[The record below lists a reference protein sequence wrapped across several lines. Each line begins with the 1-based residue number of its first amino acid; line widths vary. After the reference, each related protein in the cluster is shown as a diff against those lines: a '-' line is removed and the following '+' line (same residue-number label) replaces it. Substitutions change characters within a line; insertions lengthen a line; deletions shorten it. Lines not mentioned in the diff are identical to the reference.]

1 MGWQAD
7 QPYIDAEESLVMEF
21 AFAYEAI
28 GFSLTEAMDMAE
40 DAVTLEMIEDRI
52 KHRPRWWYV

>member
-1 MGWQAD
+1 MGWQSD

-28 GFSLTEAMDMAE
+28 GFSPTEAEEMAE
-40 DAVTLEMIEDRI
+40 DAVTLEMIE
-52 KHRPRWWYV
+52 HRAKCSELWYV